1 MIRKQN
7 NKIIHEM
14 PCACNQNRAIPMM
27 LRPTVTT
34 TGAPVMVPQQ
44 PQQNTYFTEPYV
56 STKQY
61 FKEVV
66 RENYQ
71 DSKPQNLGLWWGR

>member
-1 MIRKQN
+1 MVRKQN
-7 NKIIHEM
+7 NKKM

-27 LRPTVTT
+27 LRPTMTIT

-44 PQQNTYFTEPYV
+44 PQQNTYFSEPYV

-71 DSKPQNLGLWWGR
+71 DSTNQQNLGLWWGR